1 MAVAQTLKEIALEK
15 AKKRPE
21 LVDYLTEEAPILALL
36 KWIPATHGLWNVE
49 EVLDEI
55 SGASFTDLGAPLPT
69 MQAETQLRQTY
80 VSLMGGEIE
89 VSKDK
94 TAQFGGAKQYFARR
108 ENAFY
113 RQAGM
118 DTELAIWRD
127 YWRKAALKDRLFTS
141 CKGTGSTLSSILVVR
156 FDQEINVGIYDP
168 TQFNSGRLLD
178 PTPINGGNLYH
189 LRSQPGVTGY
199 GVEYRGRFGWQ
210 LLKPSKAVHALVN
223 IDINGETPKLPTL
236 AQIEDAIAKIHGSA
250 QNTMIFGH
258 HRVVQ
263 RVFGAIKQAD
273 IMYVNGDKDLQTIVG
288 AINGVK
294 VVGSYNLPD
303 SNETAVA

>member
-94 TAQFGGAKQYFARR
+94 AAQFGGAKQYFARR
-108 ENAFY
+108 ENAVF

-118 DTELAIWRD
+118 PVQVVPVTTKEYGLS
-127 YWRKAALKDRLFTS
+127 KAARPYNSRLCKD
-141 CKGTGSTLSSILVVR
+141 KLV
-156 FDQEINVGIYDP
+156 E
-168 TQFNSGRLLD
+168 
-178 PTPINGGNLYH
+178 NGFV
-189 LRSQPGVTGY
+189 P
-199 GVEYRGRFGWQ
+199 
-210 LLKPSKAVHALVN
+210 
-223 IDINGETPKLPTL
+223 
-236 AQIEDAIAKIHGSA
+236 
-250 QNTMIFGH
+250 
-258 HRVVQ
+258 
-263 RVFGAIKQAD
+263 
-273 IMYVNGDKDLQTIVG
+273 
-288 AINGVK
+288 
-294 VVGSYNLPD
+294 LPD
-303 SNETAVA
+303 WKDALSRYLKILQQG